1 MEKELQDTNQEIE
14 TLKAFKERLTKAN
27 EQIVTLQEELD
38 GAQRDLVHAR
48 KEVDPLRNAL
58 NEAMAELGSFS
69 SSEQNFID
77 K

>member
-1 MEKELQDTNQEIE
+1 MEKELQDANQEIE

-48 KEVDPLRNAL
+48 NRAT
-58 NEAMAELGSFS
+58 
-69 SSEQNFID
+69 
-77 K
+77 